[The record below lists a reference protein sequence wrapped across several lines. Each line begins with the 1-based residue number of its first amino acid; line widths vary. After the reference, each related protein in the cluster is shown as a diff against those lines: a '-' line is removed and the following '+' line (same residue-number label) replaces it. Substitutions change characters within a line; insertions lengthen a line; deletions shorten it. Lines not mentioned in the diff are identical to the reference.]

1 MMLFRLVLVPLWLLF
16 VNEVLTLDGL
26 FDLSRYKLID
36 PPAKIA
42 VNSRIRTDQYI
53 EQKID
58 NFNPIDTRT
67 YLQVRCC
74 FFK

>member
-1 MMLFRLVLVPLWLLF
+1 MPLWLLF

-26 FDLSRYKLID
+26 LDLSRYKLID
-36 PPAKIA
+36 PPAKIS
-42 VNSRIRTDQYI
+42 VTSRIRTDQYI